1 MAESREVREQIAR
14 PTQPLTTLSYEAYAK
29 LVNRAVEAF
38 GNEEQA
44 NHWLTTPQPW
54 FDNQI
59 PLRMA
64 EQDGFSMN
72 QFEDLFLRIEH
83 GIYS

>member
-1 MAESREVREQIAR
+1 MAESREVREHTAR
-14 PTQPLTTLSYEAYAK
+14 PAQPVTSLSYEAYEK
-29 LVNRAVEAF
+29 LVDGAVEAF

-44 NHWLTTPQPW
+44 NHSLTTPQPW

-64 EQDGFSMN
+64 EQDGFSMDK
-72 QFEDLFLRIEH
+72 FEDLFLRIEH